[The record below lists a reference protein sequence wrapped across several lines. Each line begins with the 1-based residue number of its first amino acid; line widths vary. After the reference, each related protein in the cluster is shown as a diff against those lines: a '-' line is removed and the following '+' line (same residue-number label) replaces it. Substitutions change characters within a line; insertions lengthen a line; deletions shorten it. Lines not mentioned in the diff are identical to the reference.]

1 MTKCRLCDH
10 PNPAGV
16 DRCEKCGTWIDSQ
29 GEQPA
34 QTPSDPET
42 APPDEFEA
50 QLLAELQAGRKI
62 PAVKLYREK
71 TRVGLKEAKDAVE
84 QLAAKHGVTS
94 QGGGC
99 AGVLLLA
106 VASAGLAAVLF
117 DCLC

>member
-10 PNPAGV
+10 PNLAGV

-34 QTPSDPET
+34 GTPSEPES

-62 PAVKLYREK
+62 SAIKLYREK

-84 QLAAKHGVTS
+84 QLAAKHGVTP

-99 AGVLLLA
+99 AGVLLLLA
-106 VASAGLAAVLF
+106 ASAGLAAAMF
-117 DCLC
+117 DYLG

>member
-10 PNPAGV
+10 PNPTGV

-34 QTPSDPET
+34 QTPSDT

-62 PAVKLYREK
+62 SAIKLYREK
-71 TRVGLKEAKDAVE
+71 TREGLKEAKDAVE
-84 QLAAKHGVTS
+84 ELAAKHGITS

-99 AGVLLLA
+99 AGVLLLT
-106 VASAGLAAVLF
+106 VASAGLGVAIFA
-117 DCLC
+117 CLC